1 MVWLLLVLFADQFDT
16 SFKAGLIAL
25 NENNL
30 QVAESQLEAAS
41 QLHPQDSRVWL
52 ALAQTYFKLHK
63 LPAAEAA
70 AGKAEALATDS
81 VVIRGLAV
89 YYSGAS
95 NSAKAEE
102 LLRKAILRKPFEENY
117 YFDLAQLFLKEQN
130 FAAALKTLDAG
141 RKNFDKSAQL
151 ELAAGVAYYGLRRF
165 PEAIDAF
172 LRTIQLDPAVEQ
184 PYVFLGRVVDQAEE
198 RLPRITQVFAAFA
211 NGAPGNYMGN
221 FLYGKSLLAGSDLS
235 QAEALLGK
243 SIAQNDAFWESH
255 FELGVLL
262 EQQGKFE
269 EAAREVRRSVDL
281 NPDDP
286 APHYRLARLYDRL
299 GKTAEARA
307 ERAVHAKLSATAPG
321 MGIK

>member
-16 SFKAGLIAL
+16 SFKAGLVAL

-30 QVAESQLEAAS
+30 QVAESQLESAS

-63 LPAAEAA
+63 LPSAQTA
-70 AGKAEALATDS
+70 AGKAEALATDPL
-81 VVIRGLAV
+81 VIRGLAV

-102 LLRKAILRKPFEENY
+102 LLETAIRLKPLEESY
-117 YFDLAQLFLKEQN
+117 YFDLAQLYLKEQN
-130 FAAALKTLDAG
+130 FPAALKTLDAG
-141 RKNFDKSAQL
+141 RKNFDKSPQL

-172 LRTIQLDPAVEQ
+172 LHTIQLDPTVEQ
-184 PYVFLGRVVDQAEE
+184 PYEFLGRIVEQAEDK
-198 RLPRITQVFAAFA
+198 LPKITQVFAAFA
-211 NGAPGNYMGN
+211 KNAPGNYMGN
-221 FLYGKSLLAGSDLS
+221 FFYGKALLAGSEPG
-235 QAEALLGK
+235 QAEALLRK
-243 SIAQNDAFWESH
+243 SIAQNDSFWESH

-262 EQQGKFE
+262 DQQGKFE
-269 EAAREVRRSVDL
+269 EAAREIRRGVDL
-281 NPDDP
+281 NPNDP
-286 APHYRLARLYDRL
+286 VPHYRLARLYDRL
-299 GKTAEARA
+299 GKTDEARA
-307 ERAVHAKLSATAPG
+307 ERALHAKLSTATSG